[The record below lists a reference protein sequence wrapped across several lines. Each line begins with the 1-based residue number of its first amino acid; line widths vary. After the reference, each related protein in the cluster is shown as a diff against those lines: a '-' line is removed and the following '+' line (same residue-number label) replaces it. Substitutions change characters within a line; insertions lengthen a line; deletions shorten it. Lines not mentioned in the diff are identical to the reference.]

1 MCQRVQVE
9 YVLALTVGVALAA
22 CCGLRAFLPLLA
34 TGILARTGYF
44 HVHEHL
50 EWLGSTPALLALS
63 CATLVEVAADKV
75 PALDHALDI
84 AQTPVRTVCGAL
96 VAVAAFAPLPTWAAV
111 LLGLATGGATALS
124 THAAKAT
131 VRAGSTVAT
140 GAMAN
145 PLLSLAE
152 DGVCA
157 LGSFLAPL
165 FTVIALLVA
174 IVAAFT
180 FFFLAR
186 ALTRRLRGTKKAP
199 SDAIARSG

>member
-1 MCQRVQVE
+1 VE
-9 YVLALTVGVALAA
+9 YALALAVGVALAA
-22 CCGLRAFLPLLA
+22 CCGLRAFVPLLA
-34 TGILARTGYF
+34 TGILARTGHF

-63 CATLVEVAADKV
+63 FAALVEFAADKI
-75 PALDHALDI
+75 PALDHALDV

-111 LLGLATGGATALS
+111 LLGLAAGGATAFS

-131 VRAGSTVAT
+131 VRAGSTVTT

-145 PLLSLAE
+145 PFLSLVE
-152 DGVCA
+152 DVVCA

-165 FTVIALLVA
+165 FAIVALLGA
-174 IVAAFT
+174 IAAAFT
-180 FFFLAR
+180 FFLLAR
-186 ALTRRLRGTKKAP
+186 ALARRMRARPHVSELDDASRGV
-199 SDAIARSG
+199 RR

>member
-1 MCQRVQVE
+1 MCGRARVE

-34 TGILARTGYF
+34 TGILARTGHF

-63 CATLVEVAADKV
+63 CATLVEFAADKV
-75 PALDHALDI
+75 PALDHALDV
-84 AQTPVRTVCGAL
+84 AQTPVRTVSGAL

-111 LLGLATGGATALS
+111 LLGLAAGGATAFS
-124 THAAKAT
+124 THATKAT

-140 GAMAN
+140 GTLAN

-165 FTVIALLVA
+165 FAVVALLVV

-180 FFFLAR
+180 FFFSVR
-186 ALTRRLRGTKKAP
+186 ALVRRLHGKKAP
-199 SDAIARSG
+199 PKAIA